1 MNGAPDPALL
11 AEADR
16 LARGGDLA
24 QAAQLFEQALS
35 GASATDPAQ
44 WLQLAGLRRALRQPR
59 RALDAVHRALALAP
73 GDFMALVMR
82 AGLLERLSD
91 GEAGTAWEHALA
103 QRPDGDLAQSLAA
116 AVAAGEQFYATWKQ
130 AREADLAGI
139 TAPFEAVAEGDAAW
153 RIARFRDNALRKT
166 RVYYSEPT
174 HFHFPGLTQREFHPR
189 ERFPW
194 LADFEAATD
203 AIRSEMLAV
212 MRSDRAELVP
222 YLQYQAHEPLAQ
234 WRDLNRNPD
243 WTAIHLLKDG
253 NRIEANAAQCPV
265 TMSLLEKVPQPR
277 IPGASPTA
285 LFSLLAPRT
294 AIPPHVGVN
303 NARLL
308 CHMPLVVPEGCWFRV
323 GAETRFWNEGEA
335 FVFDD
340 TMEHEA
346 ANPSDQLRVVMIFDL
361 WHPDLAPVEREA
373 VTALVGHECAGG
385 AGGLHSA

>member
-24 QAAQLFEQALS
+24 QAAHLFEQALS
-35 GASATDPAQ
+35 GASVTDPAQ

-82 AGLLERLSD
+82 AGLLERLGD

-103 QRPDGDLAQSLAA
+103 QRPDGDLAPPLAA
-116 AVAAGEQFYATWKQ
+116 AVAAGEQFYATWRQ
-130 AREADLAGI
+130 AREADFAGI

-153 RIARFRDNALRKT
+153 RIARFRDNALRKA

-323 GAETRFWNEGEA
+323 GAETRFWKEGEA

-346 ANPSDQLRVVMIFDL
+346 ANPSNQLRVVMIFDL
-361 WHPDLAPVEREA
+361 WHPDLVPVEREA

>member
-1 MNGAPDPALL
+1 
-11 AEADR
+11 
-16 LARGGDLA
+16 
-24 QAAQLFEQALS
+24 
-35 GASATDPAQ
+35 
-44 WLQLAGLRRALRQPR
+44 
-59 RALDAVHRALALAP
+59 
-73 GDFMALVMR
+73 
-82 AGLLERLSD
+82 
-91 GEAGTAWEHALA
+91 
-103 QRPDGDLAQSLAA
+103 
-116 AVAAGEQFYATWKQ
+116 
-130 AREADLAGI
+130 
-139 TAPFEAVAEGDAAW
+139 
-153 RIARFRDNALRKT
+153 
-166 RVYYSEPT
+166 
-174 HFHFPGLTQREFHPR
+174 LTQREFHPR

>member
-1 MNGAPDPALL
+1 MTGAPDAGLL

-16 LARGGDLA
+16 LARGGDLG
-24 QAAQLFEQALS
+24 QAAQLFEQALTAA
-35 GASATDPAQ
+35 ASTDPAQ

-59 RALDAVHRALALAP
+59 RALDAVHRALAASP
-73 GDFMALVMR
+73 ADFMALVMR
-82 AGLLERLSD
+82 AGLLERLGD

-103 QRPDGDLAQSLAA
+103 LRPAGDLAPPLAA
-116 AVAAGEQFYATWKQ
+116 AVEAGERFYAAWRQ
-130 AREADLAGI
+130 QRDADFAAI
-139 TAPFEAVAEGDAAW
+139 TAPFEHQAEGDAGW

-203 AIRSEMLAV
+203 AIRAEMLAV

-234 WRDLNRNPD
+234 WRELNRNTD

-253 NRIEANAAQCPV
+253 ERIEANAAQCPV
-265 TMSLLEKVPQPR
+265 TMALLERVPQPQ
-277 IPGASPTA
+277 IAGASPTA

-294 AIPPHVGVN
+294 TIPPHVGVN

-323 GAETRFWNEGEA
+323 GAETRFWQEGEA

-346 ANPSDQLRVVMIFDL
+346 ANPTDQLRVVMIFDT
-361 WHPDLAPVEREA
+361 WHPDLSAVERDA
-373 VTALVGHECAGG
+373 VAALVGHECAGKPGHLHG
-385 AGGLHSA
+385 A

>member
-1 MNGAPDPALL
+1 VNGAPDPALL